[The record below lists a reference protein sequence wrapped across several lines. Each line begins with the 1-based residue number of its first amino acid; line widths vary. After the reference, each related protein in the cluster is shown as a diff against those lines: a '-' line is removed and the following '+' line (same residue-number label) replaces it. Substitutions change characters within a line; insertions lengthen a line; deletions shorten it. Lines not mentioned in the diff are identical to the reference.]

1 MSQEL
6 ISIEKLILHKYDNLV
21 PVIYHRLSSD
31 KVIVNEFHID
41 FQVTLN
47 GNSGM
52 SILNA
57 GIKGY
62 YNKGI
67 ESPKAAIHTHITY
80 LNFYQRFNS
89 YALGI

>member
-1 MSQEL
+1 MSQDLISTEEL
-6 ISIEKLILHKYDNLV
+6 ILQKYDNLV
-21 PVIYHRLSSD
+21 PVFYHRLSTD
-31 KVIVNEFHID
+31 QVIVNEFHID
-41 FQVTLN
+41 FQVALN

-52 SILNA
+52 SILSA

-67 ESPKAAIHTHITY
+67 ESPQATIHTHITY